1 MTIRE
6 AKLTDINAI
15 NHLNTFTLQHEYPL
29 EEAEKQLVYLLSSP
43 TNQLFVKEIDGN
55 VVGYIQLHDY
65 VCTYGPRLM
74 NVLGLAVE
82 PAYHKQGIGK
92 ALLSHAEK
100 WAKENGVEGIRLN
113 SGVERTQAHKF
124 YEHLGYKEV
133 KKQINFNKLFN

>member
-6 AKLTDINAI
+6 AKLTDIKAI

-43 TNQLFVKEIDGN
+43 MNQLFVKEIDGN
-55 VVGYIQLHDY
+55 VVGYIQLAEY
-65 VCTYGPRLM
+65 VCTYGPRLV

-82 PAYHKQGIGK
+82 PACHNQGIGK
-92 ALLSHAEK
+92 ALLIHAEE
-100 WAKENGVEGIRLN
+100 WAKESGAEGIRLN
-113 SGVERTQAHKF
+113 SGLERTQAHKF

>member
-6 AKLTDINAI
+6 AKLTDIKAI

-55 VVGYIQLHDY
+55 VVGYIQLAEY
-65 VCTYGPRLM
+65 VSTYGPRLM

-82 PAYHKQGIGK
+82 PACHNQGIGK
-92 ALLSHAEK
+92 ALLIHAEE
-100 WAKENGVEGIRLN
+100 WAKESGADGIRLN
-113 SGVERTQAHKF
+113 SGLERTQAHKF